1 MEDYRSTYIL
11 EICVDNL
18 HYIFNRHSN
27 SEMFNIPSIDYLYD
41 RKYSE
46 YIKDC
51 GISFLEELPFTNYK
65 RKDQRYINVVK
76 NKWLCKIKNSVLDDA
91 NNSAVESKLNE
102 IVTIRKTHIN
112 RLMREIKD
120 YATSRME
127 HVKKLIEMTKKLWF
141 DYYYIDHRYRD
152 CNKIDLLKSSRL
164 SDDEKLLFIFIR
176 DYFDYIYSI
185 GYKMPFK
192 RQNFYN
198 QMRNIMFDQLRNLYN
213 YTK

>member
-1 MEDYRSTYIL
+1 MEEYRTTYIL
-11 EICVDNL
+11 EIYVDNL

-27 SEMFNIPSIDYLYD
+27 SAMFNIPAIDYLYD

-51 GISFLEELPFTNYK
+51 GISFLEELPFSNYK
-65 RKDQRYINVVK
+65 RQDQSYINVVK
-76 NKWLCKIKNSVLDDA
+76 KQWVCKIKDAVLDDE
-91 NNSAVESKLNE
+91 NNSVVESKINE

-112 RLMREIKD
+112 KLMREIKD
-120 YATSRME
+120 YATSIMY

-176 DYFDYIYSI
+176 DYFDDIYSI

-198 QMRNIMFDQLRNLYN
+198 QMQKIMFYQLENLYN